1 MILINF
7 TPNADDLCY
16 IDVPVYQ
23 GITVGEVRSILY
35 EALVKMELRGHGR
48 LINAI
53 RDVPHVHD
61 AVDDAIE
68 NLWKYL
74 PDDHEVLEEEAY
86 TGSTVAFYFH
96 GSLMFHESLM

>member
-1 MILINF
+1 MITINF

-35 EALVKMELRGHGR
+35 ESLAKMELKGHGR
-48 LINAI
+48 LIDAI
-53 RDVPHVHD
+53 RDVPPVYD
-61 AVDDAIE
+61 AADDAIE
-68 NLWKYL
+68 NLWKDL
-74 PDDHEVLEEEAY
+74 PDDLEVLEEEAY

-96 GSLMFHESLM
+96 GTFQ